1 MTSPALASYRAE
13 QSRGESGSWQYS
25 SEVEI
30 TRNCKLKC
38 CGDHVGVDSTEIK
51 SCGRM
56 SGILKSES
64 EGKIISK

>member
-1 MTSPALASYRAE
+1 MTSPALASDRAE
-13 QSRGESGSWQYS
+13 QCRGESGSWQQL

-30 TRNCKLKC
+30 TLNCEIKC

-51 SCGRM
+51 ICGRM
-56 SGILKSES
+56 SGIVKSES